1 MSSQYGEL
9 QPTNS
14 WDRFWEFGAP
24 QQISTSFA
32 PWCHYCTDVAHR
44 RPTKLCTMFGHLL
57 GWYTIQALSGTLG
70 KIHFAF
76 KACILL
82 YWLQQCASAKLCGM
96 VQGMELQN
104 FCRGR
109 HLYFRL
115 GGHHAGHRPTFL
127 VATLMLARSA
137 KEAQTPGVDSCTKWR
152 WLILTSLT

>member
-57 GWYTIQALSGTLG
+57 GSYTIQALSGALG
-70 KIHFAF
+70 PWRNSATCKIHFAF

-82 YWLQQCASAKLCGM
+82 YWLQQCASAKLCGH
-96 VQGMELQN
+96 GTRNGITELLQRAPPI
-104 FCRGR
+104 FSAGR
-109 HLYFRL
+109 PSRWASAHISSCYSN
-115 GGHHAGHRPTFL
+115 AGQKCQ
-127 VATLMLARSA
+127 RSA
-137 KEAQTPGVDSCTKWR
+137 DTWSW
-152 WLILTSLT
+152 